1 MRVSLSLD
9 LCEVITY
16 VSDMT
21 SRIANRL
28 GALALAV
35 ADAIE
40 RAAGNLPGG
49 VNAGAALVAICN
61 HPNENIRVLQG
72 ALGLTHSGVVRLLD
86 GLEGAGFVERRRG
99 VAEDGRAAAVIPTKK
114 GRRRAQDILRAR
126 AAALDDSIAEL
137 PLGHKMAFEAAVDA
151 MLAALTRM
159 PADARRVCR
168 LCEEDVCRPS
178 GCPVEIKAKGFN

>member
-1 MRVSLSLD
+1 MRASLSLD

-49 VNAGAALVAICN
+49 ANAGAALVAICN

-72 ALGLTHSGVVRLLD
+72 ALGLAHSGVVRLLD
-86 GLEGAGFVERRRG
+86 GLEGTGFVERRRG
-99 VAEDGRAAAVIPTKK
+99 VAKDRRAAAVIPTKK
-114 GRRRAQDILRAR
+114 ERRRAHDILSPPSPV
-126 AAALDDSIAEL
+126 LHHSFPHI
-137 PLGHKMAFEAAVDA
+137 PLV
-151 MLAALTRM
+151 
-159 PADARRVCR
+159 
-168 LCEEDVCRPS
+168 
-178 GCPVEIKAKGFN
+178 

>member
-1 MRVSLSLD
+1 
-9 LCEVITY
+9 
-16 VSDMT
+16 MT

-49 VNAGAALVAICN
+49 ANAGAALVAICN

-114 GRRRAQDILRAR
+114 GRRRAQDILSPSFSTRGVGDPGKGSR
-126 AAALDDSIAEL
+126 TTSWSKGL
-137 PLGHKMAFEAAVDA
+137 PHRSDVLVLSQQLSPG
-151 MLAALTRM
+151 
-159 PADARRVCR
+159 ADARRR
-168 LCEEDVCRPS
+168 LGRQGELELFEQQFVISLRAS
-178 GCPVEIKAKGFN
+178 VAA

>member
-1 MRVSLSLD
+1 
-9 LCEVITY
+9 
-16 VSDMT
+16 MT

-49 VNAGAALVAICN
+49 ANAGAALVAICN

-99 VAEDGRAAAVIPTKK
+99 VAEDGRAAAVIQ
-114 GRRRAQDILRAR
+114 RRKDCGARSTSLGRAR
-126 AAALDDSIAEL
+126 RLSTIL
-137 PLGHKMAFEAAVDA
+137 SPTFPSV
-151 MLAALTRM
+151 TRWTSR
-159 PADARRVCR
+159 PRSTPCWR
-168 LCEEDVCRPS
+168 L
-178 GCPVEIKAKGFN
+178 